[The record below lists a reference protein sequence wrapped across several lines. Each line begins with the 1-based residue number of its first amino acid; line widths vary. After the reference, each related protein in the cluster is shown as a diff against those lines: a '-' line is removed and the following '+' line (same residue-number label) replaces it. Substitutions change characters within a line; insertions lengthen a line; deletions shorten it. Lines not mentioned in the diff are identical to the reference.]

1 MARRI
6 VAARVTKKPGVA
18 GRMRPMLILLGWG
31 RKLNERLWVMGGA
44 LHLLAGTAS
53 AVLLPV
59 N

>member
-31 RKLNERLWVMGGA
+31 RKLNERLWVMGMHYIFWQA
-44 LHLLAGTAS
+44 LPLLCFFR
-53 AVLLPV
+53 
-59 N
+59 